1 MPLRRVLD
9 ATAFF
14 TEVPLEGDLFTTPL
28 VVDELADTRSRCRFE
43 ALSAAGMRV
52 VAPARESRK
61 RVEEASAQS
70 GDSAVLS
77 HADREL
83 LSLALELSAE
93 VVSDDFALQNVA
105 HHLGLPVRA
114 LQQRRARK
122 RTWKFRCPGC
132 GRYTAGPGECPVC
145 GAIPKRTIK

>member
-1 MPLRRVLD
+1 MRRALD

-14 TEVPLEGDLFTTPL
+14 VEIPLEGELFTTPL

-52 VAPARESRK
+52 VAPGRDSLRK
-61 RVEEASAQS
+61 VTQVSVGS
-70 GDSAVLS
+70 GDEGVLS
-77 HADREL
+77 PADREL
-83 LSLALELSAE
+83 LALALEISAE

-105 HHLGLPVRA
+105 QHLGLMVCP

-122 RTWKFRCPGC
+122 RIWRFRCPGC
-132 GRYTAGPGECPVC
+132 GRYTEGPGECPVC
-145 GAIPKRTIK
+145 GAMPKRTIK

>member
-1 MPLRRVLD
+1 VRRALD

-14 TEVPLEGDLFTTPL
+14 LEIPLEGELFTTPL

-52 VAPARESRK
+52 LAPGRDSLRK
-61 RVEEASAQS
+61 VTQASAGS
-70 GDSAVLS
+70 GDEGVLS
-77 HADREL
+77 PADREL
-83 LSLALELSAE
+83 LALALEISAE

-105 HHLGLPVRA
+105 QHLGLMVCP

-122 RTWKFRCPGC
+122 RIWRFRCPGC
-132 GRYTAGPGECPVC
+132 GRYTDGPGECPVC
-145 GAIPKRTIK
+145 GAMPKRTIK